1 MSLGKKDISK
11 NISTKA
17 QISLNISKIFLDK
30 FIDIIRSQS
39 KINLVKIS
47 NFGTFYMHDSPKRV
61 GRNPKTK
68 EQFTINKRSKLS
80 LKVSS
85 NIKNLIN

>member
-68 EQFTINKRSKLS
+68 EQFIINKRSKLS